1 MKLTKITD
9 RTIMLTVP
17 ESADSTVNLALIMG
31 KKHNFIIDTGVG
43 SNSVAPLL
51 EHLGDDKKPIIVIN
65 THGDW
70 DHVYGNCVFENGII
84 VGHKLCCERMDMEW
98 EEKMNMVKQRGQIM
112 DGEVRKCLPNVTFEG
127 TLHFPEDGISLFH
140 TPFHTADDI
149 TVYDAVDKIL
159 HIGDNFGF
167 AEGKAYPWGKCEDAF
182 RRVVDTYKKY
192 DFDICL
198 SGHCEPQTGDVI
210 AMMEASFGPW
220 QEYLRENNEAN

>member
-17 ESADSTVNLALIMG
+17 ESADSAVNLALIMG
-31 KKHNFIIDTGVG
+31 VKHNFIIDTGVG

-51 EHLGDDKKPIIVIN
+51 EHIGDDKKPIIVIN

-84 VGHKLCCERMDMEW
+84 VGHKLCRERMDKEW
-98 EEKMNMVKQRGQIM
+98 EEKLQWVKENGRII
-112 DGEVRKCLPNVTFEG
+112 DGEVRKCLPNVVFDG
-127 TLHFPEDGISLFH
+127 TLHFPEDGISIFH
-140 TPFHTADDI
+140 TPFHTVDDI
-149 TVYDAVDKIL
+149 NVYDAVDKIL

-167 AEGKAYPWGKCEDAF
+167 AEGKAYPWGKCENAF
-182 RRVVDTYKKY
+182 RRLIDAYKKY

-198 SGHCEPQTGDVI
+198 SGHCEPQTQDVI
-210 AMMEASFGPW
+210 AMMEASYEPW
-220 QEYLRENNEAN
+220 QEYLRENNETD